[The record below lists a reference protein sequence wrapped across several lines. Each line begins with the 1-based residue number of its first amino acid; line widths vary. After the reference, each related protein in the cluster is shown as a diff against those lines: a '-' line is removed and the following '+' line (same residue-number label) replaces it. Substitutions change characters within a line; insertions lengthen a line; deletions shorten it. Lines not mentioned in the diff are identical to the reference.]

1 MLGESQQTA
10 PLPGNRRPRQ
20 CCVSE
25 QPPLKP
31 PQQRGQVGDSSPRT
45 DFLPASKSTLLHGR
59 LSPGGLPCLLTSVT
73 TRKKCTQLW
82 SSLRTQGFSSPWASV
97 HPLMPPFSS
106 LLFELFCG
114 ALGNSQ
120 SIANSSVS
128 FTDSLKVPFRF
139 FLNGSRLYSLR
150 TSLAHQALSTGSWT
164 FFPLKSQDPQGLC
177 VCGGGGEGG

>member
-1 MLGESQQTA
+1 MWAKNLWVSNGHEEMLGESQQTA
-10 PLPGNRRPRQ
+10 PLPGHRRPRQ
-20 CCVSE
+20 CSVSE

-73 TRKKCTQLW
+73 TREKSTQLW

-106 LLFELFCG
+106 LQTLLQCPREF
-114 ALGNSQ
+114 
-120 SIANSSVS
+120 SV
-128 FTDSLKVPFRF
+128 
-139 FLNGSRLYSLR
+139 NGKL
-150 TSLAHQALSTGSWT
+150 
-164 FFPLKSQDPQGLC
+164 LC
-177 VCGGGGEGG
+177 IFH